1 MGSWDA
7 LEAILQSDD
16 SGNRVARD
24 NALLFNSSGNIVY
37 TDKPVVALIDVHDL
51 VIVDTGDALLVGNK
65 SQMQRVKD
73 VVEALRQLG
82 RSELL

>member
-1 MGSWDA
+1 
-7 LEAILQSDD
+7 
-16 SGNRVARD
+16 
-24 NALLFNSSGNIVY
+24 
-37 TDKPVVALIDVHDL
+37 L